1 MNSIQKKDFWQNH
14 IEDCDKSEL
23 SQAEYCAVHKIALST
38 FGYWKRKLK
47 KDSHCTPV
55 FYPLAIS
62 AAHSGKDGINQSC
75 LLLHLQGKRFTI
87 EIEKGFSVSTLS
99 QLVTTLEQL

>member
-1 MNSIQKKDFWQNH
+1 MDSISKKDFWQNH
-14 IEDCDKSEL
+14 IEDCDRSGL
-23 SQAEYCAVHKIALST
+23 SQVEYCAVHKIPLST

-47 KDSHCTPV
+47 TDSHCKPV

-62 AAHSGKDGINQSC
+62 TAHSGKAAVNESC
-75 LLLHLQGKRFTI
+75 LLLHLQDKRFTI

-99 QLVTTLEQL
+99 QLVTILEQL